1 MQCALFRGESLERAR
16 RDGDAGEFDGED
28 ELTCLD
34 LH

>member
-1 MQCALFRGESLERAR
+1 MCFVSRGESPERAR
-16 RDGDAGEFDGED
+16 RDGDAGECDGED